1 MKINILAAITLTSLI
16 VLSCNTQKSQEETSE
31 QSDTSSVVE
40 QEKAV
45 GPVSSITSKYQ
56 RTIRLENGFEIQ
68 VGDEEDF
75 QRFKTYTLFKLS
87 RNGSVIYMDSSLTEY
102 EFGDEKYPLVL
113 PFGREKFEVLV
124 EVNDRPNKN
133 YLKLFRIESN
143 KLIEVQQLPTFISYP
158 SDLDSDGKIEYA
170 GFWDYPQVSGDE
182 TAYNPI
188 LYYQLTDDGLK
199 LDSTL
204 TIGKNTMIYGKF
216 SGYKFTE
223 AVIVPTSTFQA
234 YEAEVKRIEAK
245 RE

>member
-1 MKINILAAITLTSLI
+1 MASNY
-16 VLSCNTQKSQEETSE
+16 QKTKKL
-31 QSDTSSVVE
+31 D
-40 QEKAV
+40 
-45 GPVSSITSKYQ
+45 
-56 RTIRLENGFEIQ
+56 NGFEIQ
-68 VGDEEDF
+68 VGDEEDYEK
-75 QRFKTYTLFKLS
+75 FKTYTLFKLS
-87 RNGSVIYMDSSLTEY
+87 HNGSVIYMDSSLTEY
-102 EFGDEKYPLVL
+102 EFGDKKYPIVFPL
-113 PFGREKFEVLV
+113 GRHKFEVLV

-143 KLIEVQQLPTFISYP
+143 KLIAVEQLPTFISYP
-158 SDLDSDGKIEYA
+158 SDLDSDGEIEYA

-204 TIGKNTMIYGKF
+204 TIEKNTVIYGKF

-234 YEAEVKRIEAK
+234 HEAEVKRIEAK
-245 RE
+245 RK